1 MYSKI
6 EISGEMELVTGM
18 HIGGSDAFAAIGAI
32 DSPVIKDVRTNLPI
46 VPGSSLKGKLRTLI
60 ARKINDKIC
69 NPDDDDARIKRL
81 FGCAKKG
88 QVQRSRLIFSDLTM
102 ENAEELRS
110 QGLTSMTE
118 VKFENTIN
126 RCTGVANPRQIER
139 AIRGTIFNFSV
150 IYEVKNTEEIVDD
163 IALFTDGLKLLTYDY
178 LGGNGSRWYGK
189 VKFDNLDLECV
200 IGEVDDEIIEECRK
214 YIKEV

>member
-1 MYSKI
+1 M
-6 EISGEMELVTGM
+6 
-18 HIGGSDAFAAIGAI
+18 
-32 DSPVIKDVRTNLPI
+32 
-46 VPGSSLKGKLRTLI
+46 I

-69 NPDDDDARIKRL
+69 DPDDDDARIKRL

-178 LGGNGSRWYGK
+178 LGGNGSRGYGK

>member
-126 RCTGVANPRQIER
+126 RCTGVANPRQIEG

-178 LGGNGSRWYGK
+178 LGGNGSRGYGK

>member
-178 LGGNGSRWYGK
+178 LGGNGSRGYGK

>member
-1 MYSKI
+1 
-6 EISGEMELVTGM
+6 
-18 HIGGSDAFAAIGAI
+18 
-32 DSPVIKDVRTNLPI
+32 
-46 VPGSSLKGKLRTLI
+46 
-60 ARKINDKIC
+60 
-69 NPDDDDARIKRL
+69 
-81 FGCAKKG
+81 
-88 QVQRSRLIFSDLTM
+88 M

-178 LGGNGSRWYGK
+178 LGGNGSIGYGK